1 VDVEEPAAGQ
11 TADLFSG
18 GEIRITGGYKG

>member
-1 VDVEEPAAGQ
+1 VEEPAVGQ

-18 GEIRITGGYKG
+18 GEIRIAGGYKG